1 MKRVLII
8 GGGSAGMSAARRVI
22 DLGGEAVVFNAGLP
36 VGGTCLHVGCVPS
49 KYLIRAAESA
59 WRAGHAHHPGVAPHG
74 AAIDAA
80 PLLAGARALV
90 RDLREANYEKALAEW
105 ENLVFVPHEARVID
119 PRRVQAGG
127 TTYEGD
133 GILICTGSRSGKPP
147 VPGLAETP
155 HLTNETLFDLERLPE
170 SIIVLGGGYIALE
183 LAQALHRLG
192 VRVTV
197 LQRSGVVLSHVP
209 HDLGSSLRVALLDE
223 GMDVR
228 VNQRLLRVEGNTTRV
243 KVHTE
248 DGTCSAHALLVATGR
263 EGNTAG
269 LGLAELGVAL
279 DGHGFVRTEPHFETR
294 LPGVFAAGD
303 VLGGRMFVY
312 TASMEAELAA
322 ENLLTGSRRT
332 PDFDPLPWVVF
343 TDPQV
348 AGTGLDEARAAAAGI
363 DVDTV
368 ELPVARWPRFRVAG
382 VSHGFLRLIRD
393 RRTDRLV
400 GARAVAPEAGDLMTE
415 ISLLIRRGVTI
426 PEILALP
433 YPYLTL
439 SEGIQRC
446 AMRFPQVL

>member
-59 WRAGHAHHPGVAPHG
+59 WRAGHAHHPGITPRG
-74 AAIDAA
+74 AAADSA
-80 PLLAGARALV
+80 PLLAGVRALV
-90 RDLREANYEKALAEW
+90 RDLREANYEKAVAEW
-105 ENLVFVPHEARVID
+105 EHLTFVPHEARVIG

-133 GILICTGSRSGKPP
+133 GILICTGSRSSIPP

-170 SIIVLGGGYIALE
+170 SVIVLGGGYIALE

-209 HDLGSSLRVALLDE
+209 HDLGTSLLESLRGE

-228 VNQRLLRVEGNTTRV
+228 VNQRLVRV
-243 KVHTE
+243 
-248 DGTCSAHALLVATGR
+248 DGDASRATVQTADGACSAHALLVATGR

-269 LGLAELGVAL
+269 LGLAEMGVEL
-279 DGHGFVRTEPHFETR
+279 DDRGFVQAEPHLETR
-294 LPGVFAAGD
+294 VPGVFAAGD

-312 TASMEAELAA
+312 TASMEAELATD
-322 ENLLTGSRRT
+322 NLLTGSRRT

-363 DVDTV
+363 DVDSA

-382 VSHGFLRLIRD
+382 ISHGFLRLIRD
-393 RRTDRLV
+393 RRTNRLV
-400 GARAVAPEAGDLMTE
+400 GARAIAPEAGDLMTE

-446 AMRFPQVL
+446 AMRFPAIV

>member
-1 MKRVLII
+1 MKRILII

-59 WRAGHAHHPGVAPHG
+59 WRAGHAHHPGITPRG
-74 AAIDAA
+74 AAIDSA

-90 RDLREANYEKALAEW
+90 RDLREANYDKAVAEW
-105 ENLVFVPHEARVID
+105 ERLTFVPHKARVID
-119 PRRVQAGG
+119 PRHVQACG
-127 TTYEGD
+127 TTHEGD
-133 GILICTGSRSGKPP
+133 GILICTGSRASLPP
-147 VPGLAETP
+147 LPGLAETP

-170 SIIVLGGGYIALE
+170 SVIVLGGGYIALE

-192 VRVTV
+192 VRVNV

-209 HDLGSSLRVALLDE
+209 HDLGTSLLEALRAE

-228 VNQRLLRVEGNTTRV
+228 VNQRLLRVDGDATRV
-243 KVHTE
+243 TVQTA
-248 DGTCSAHALLVATGR
+248 DGACSAHAVLVAAGR
-263 EGNTAG
+263 AANTAG
-269 LGLAELGVAL
+269 LGLAELGAEL
-279 DGHGFVRTEPHFETR
+279 DDHGFVKTAAHLETCV
-294 LPGVFAAGD
+294 PGVFAAGD

-363 DVDTV
+363 DVDSA

-415 ISLLIRRGVTI
+415 ISLLIRRSVTV
-426 PEILALP
+426 PEIVALP

-446 AMRFPQVL
+446 AIRFPPVV

>member
-1 MKRVLII
+1 MT
-8 GGGSAGMSAARRVI
+8 AARRMI

-59 WRAGHAHHPGVAPHG
+59 WRADHSHHPGITPLG
-74 AAIDAA
+74 ATVDSA

-90 RDLREANYEKALAEW
+90 RDLREANYEKALTEW
-105 ENLVFVPHEARVID
+105 EHLTFVPHKARVIG

-133 GILICTGSRSGKPP
+133 GILICTGSHSSRPP
-147 VPGLAETP
+147 VTGLVETP

-170 SIIVLGGGYIALE
+170 SVIVLGGGYIALE

-197 LQRSGVVLSHVP
+197 LQRSGVVLRYVP
-209 HDLGSSLRVALLDE
+209 HDLGTSLQEALRNE

-228 VNQRLLRVEGNTTRV
+228 VNQRLLRVDGDASRV
-243 KVHTE
+243 TVQTA
-248 DGTCSAHALLVATGR
+248 DGACSAHALLVATGR

-269 LGLAELGVAL
+269 LGLAELGVEL
-279 DGHGFVRTEPHFETR
+279 DHRGFVQTEPHLETR
-294 LPGVFAAGD
+294 VPGMFAAGD

-363 DVDTV
+363 EVDSAEV
-368 ELPVARWPRFRVAG
+368 PVARWPRFRVAG
-382 VSHGFLRLIRD
+382 ISHGFLRLIRD
-393 RRTDRLV
+393 RRTNRLV

-415 ISLLIRRGVTI
+415 IGLLIRRGVTV

-446 AMRFPQVL
+446 AMRFQPIL